1 MITRLLDVFVDRGGT
16 FTDMVAKVD
25 DGTII
30 VKKVLSEN
38 AASTLDPLTVGL
50 KLLHEECCLLY
61 PGASVLFKQIRIG
74 TTVATNALLERKGE
88 RVLLITNKGFKDA
101 LQIGYQNRPD
111 IFALEIIKGSP
122 LYADVVELPCRFNS
136 AGLELVGLE
145 EEPALLEF
153 QKAKAQKFKSA
164 AVLFMHGYKFPK
176 HELACKKLCSD
187 IGIKNISLSSEVNP
201 LIKFVSRGDTTLV
214 DAYLTPALKRYT
226 ETIIKELS
234 ENLPFIDRQK
244 AFLFMKSDGGL
255 ATETD
260 FRGRDALLS
269 GPAGGVV
276 GAVKAAQSAGFTNV
290 VALDMGGTST
300 DVSYFDGEFERLY
313 ETTLAAVR
321 VRSPMLAVHTVAAG
335 GGSILDF
342 DGARFLVGP
351 ESAGAL
357 PGPAC
362 YGHGG
367 PLTVTDANLV
377 LGRICPNYFP
387 TSFGKDFK
395 SPLNIIPALE
405 KFTSL
410 QLKLKEA
417 KTASSQFA
425 YNKVEEIA
433 WGFLTIAVEKMAQAI
448 SKVSTQKG
456 HDVSEAVLVAF
467 GGAGGQ
473 HACLIA
479 EKLGITKI
487 LLHPLAGVLS
497 AWGIGATERSSMRER
512 ALGVTLDE
520 RVRATLGD
528 QFGELAGAAVAHL
541 ELKENE
547 LEQLTTENKL
557 FLRYPGADTNLT
569 VLFDGQDLPA
579 IQADFKAK
587 HQKLFGFAGDGEIL
601 SIEAIM
607 STVST
612 LSQKRSNTIAQS
624 AAHHG
629 LSPGATSANSDAV
642 PIHRLF
648 AAGQWFETKIV
659 RRHDLTCNDKLHGPL
674 LIAED
679 TATTILEPGWTA
691 QVLEDGSL
699 LLETASRGNNELG
712 AGCDGQYSPRTKQ
725 TAEAAVV
732 DPVRLELFSNIFMSI
747 AEEMGITLQQVSHS
761 VNIKERLDFSCAL
774 FDGQGRLIAN
784 APHIPVHLGSMG
796 DSVKSL
802 IQVHGPTAKSG
813 ERLREGD
820 VYVLNNPYNGGTHL
834 PDITVISPVF
844 QKGGAEPIF
853 YVASRGHHADI
864 GGISPGSMPATSTQL
879 DEEGVLIDNFKV
891 VQLPQL
897 GERAEPEPITLA
909 HAEFKEREFIALL
922 ESAKFPPRNIPQNI
936 ADLKAQIAANNKG
949 ISALQSLVFKYGLPV
964 VTAYME
970 HVRANAAFAIRSV
983 LPSLHD
989 GQASCTM
996 DDGSIIQVKITID
1009 RSQPQA
1015 ERAIVDFSGTSKQAA
1030 NNLNSPLS
1038 VCRAAVLY
1046 VFRTLTRQAIP
1057 LNDGCMDPIELIVP
1071 QGLLN
1076 PSPPAAVV
1084 AGNVETSQIIVDTLY
1099 RALGVMAAS
1108 QGTMNNF
1115 TFGDGDKQYYETI
1128 CGGSGAGPHFNGADA
1143 VQTHMTNS
1151 RLTDPEI
1158 LETRYPVL
1166 LEEFSVRANSGGVGK
1181 HTGGSGSKRRIKFL
1195 KEMSASIL
1203 SNRRSIA
1210 PPGLAGGGDGLPGRN
1225 SLIKADGRIIDL
1237 GSTASIAVEAGDAIL
1252 IETPGGGA
1260 YGAYEPG

>member
-1 MITRLLDVFVDRGGT
+1 
-16 FTDMVAKVD
+16 
-25 DGTII
+25 
-30 VKKVLSEN
+30 
-38 AASTLDPLTVGL
+38 
-50 KLLHEECCLLY
+50 
-61 PGASVLFKQIRIG
+61 
-74 TTVATNALLERKGE
+74 
-88 RVLLITNKGFKDA
+88 
-101 LQIGYQNRPD
+101 
-111 IFALEIIKGSP
+111 
-122 LYADVVELPCRFNS
+122 
-136 AGLELVGLE
+136 
-145 EEPALLEF
+145 
-153 QKAKAQKFKSA
+153 
-164 AVLFMHGYKFPK
+164 
-176 HELACKKLCSD
+176 
-187 IGIKNISLSSEVNP
+187 
-201 LIKFVSRGDTTLV
+201 
-214 DAYLTPALKRYT
+214 
-226 ETIIKELS
+226 
-234 ENLPFIDRQK
+234 
-244 AFLFMKSDGGL
+244 MKSDGGL
-255 ATETD
+255 AAETD

-276 GAVKAAQSAGFTNV
+276 GAVKAAQLAGFTNV

-313 ETTLAAVR
+313 ETTLATVR

-342 DGARFLVGP
+342 DGTRFLVGP

-362 YGHGG
+362 YDHGG
-367 PLTVTDANLV
+367 PLTITDANLV

-395 SPLNIIPALE
+395 SPLSITPALE

-410 QLKLKEA
+410 QLRLKEA
-417 KTASSQFA
+417 KTASTQFA
-425 YNKVEEIA
+425 YNKIEEIA

-448 SKVSTQKG
+448 TKVSTQKG

-473 HACLIA
+473 HACLVA
-479 EKLGITKI
+479 EKLGMTKI

-520 RVRATLGD
+520 RMRATLSE
-528 QFGELAGAAVAHL
+528 QFRELAGAAAEHL
-541 ELKENE
+541 ELKENA
-547 LEQLTTENKL
+547 LDQLTTENKL

-569 VLFDGQDLPA
+569 ILFDGQSLPA
-579 IQADFKAK
+579 IHADFKAK
-587 HQKLFGFAGDGEIL
+587 HQKLFGFAGDSEIL

-612 LSQKRSNTIAQS
+612 LRPKQFS
-624 AAHHG
+624 AAARSAAPPLQSEALVATAPLLPSATHQEM
-629 LSPGATSANSDAV
+629 SPSATSAKTDAN
-642 PIHRLF
+642 PNHRLF
-648 AAGQWFETKIV
+648 AAGQWFDTTIV
-659 RRHDLTCNDKLHGPL
+659 QRRDLSCNEKLHGPL

-691 QVLEDGSL
+691 QVLGDGSL
-699 LLETASRGNNELG
+699 LLETASRSNNELG
-712 AGCDGQYSPRTKQ
+712 ADCDCQYGATTKQ
-725 TAEAAVV
+725 AAAAAV

-802 IQVHGPTAKSG
+802 IQVHGPTAAPG
-813 ERLREGD
+813 DRLREGD

-879 DEEGVLIDNFKV
+879 DEEGVLIDNFKM
-891 VQLPQL
+891 VQLPES
-897 GERAEPEPITLA
+897 GERAEPITLA
-909 HAEFKEREFIALL
+909 HTEFKEREFIALL
-922 ESAKFPPRNIPQNI
+922 KSAKFPPRNIPQNI

-949 ISALQSLVFKYGLPV
+949 ISALQSLVYKYGLPV

-970 HVRANAAFAIRSV
+970 HVRANAAFAIRSI
-983 LPSLHD
+983 LPTLND

-1009 RSQPQA
+1009 RSLPQA

-1057 LNDGCMDPIELIVP
+1057 LNDGCMEPIELIVP

-1128 CGGSGAGPHFNGADA
+1128 CGGSGAGPNFNGADA

-1166 LEEFSVRANSGGVGK
+1166 LEEFSIRTQSGGVGK
-1181 HTGGSGSKRRIKFL
+1181 HKGGSGSKRRIKFM
-1195 KEMSASIL
+1195 KPMSVSIL

-1225 SLIKADGRIIDL
+1225 SLIKADGRVIDL
-1237 GSTASIAVEAGDAIL
+1237 GSTASIAVEAGDSIL